1 MEDNKRDV
9 VIEGRLSSMDL
20 AICAKFLFN
29 KGIIPRNNSDLLNL
43 CVQMAAFATNSQAFA
58 SIMEARQYLTSIGL
72 GNLNRGNKS
81 RSIAN
86 RAMQEETLSADG
98 FNPDYGRVKTTIKDV
113 PSSDEDWQQQVQQAF
128 DSISSVEGKVVNEAA
143 FLSKERVKSEELS
156 KSLSDAVKVLIDKK
170 G

>member
-20 AICAKFLFN
+20 AICAKFLFD
-29 KGIIPRNNSDLLNL
+29 KGIVPRNNSDLLNL
-43 CVQMAAFATNSQAFA
+43 CIQMAAFATKLDTFNNVT
-58 SIMEARQYLTSIGL
+58 EARQYLTSIGI
-72 GNLNRGNKS
+72 GSLNRSNRNK
-81 RSIAN
+81 SIAN
-86 RAMQEETLSADG
+86 RAMQEEALSADG
-98 FNPDYGRVKTTIKDV
+98 FNPDYGKVKTTVKDV